1 MIFMLIST
9 QSVTIVVGEKSL
21 DEIGFA
27 PNLLMANMLQKCAN
41 VACTI
46 IARQFAHFFYI
57 FAMS

>member
-1 MIFMLIST
+1 MFVST
-9 QSVTIVVGEKSL
+9 PSVTIVVAEKSP

-41 VACTI
+41 VVCTI
-46 IARQFAHFFYI
+46 IAHQFAHFFYI